1 MTQIQMKD
9 LVAEANL
16 THHHTL
22 TNPLLKTVFS
32 LWMNVELPNA
42 TISSLGKSIP
52 SPTRTNHTLK
62 YSIRVIPE

>member
-9 LVAEANL
+9 SVAEANL

-42 TISSLGKSIP
+42 IVSSLVKSIP
-52 SPTRTNHTLK
+52 
-62 YSIRVIPE
+62 